1 MLLESQ
7 IIVSTSNRKMIVTF
21 NVHNSNIDFLKS
33 HHEGARQKKMCRYEI
48 KQIPSKSTF
57 RLRQKWQGFQ
67 MTTARRHRMSLTY
80 ETSKE

>member
-1 MLLESQ
+1 MY
-7 IIVSTSNRKMIVTF
+7 IIVIKIFSNHIMKEQ
-21 NVHNSNIDFLKS
+21 D
-33 HHEGARQKKMCRYEI
+33 KKMCRYEI

-57 RLRQKWQGFQ
+57 RLRQKLQGFQ